1 MDCNTYPTYSHG
13 QVKDRAGNQNLSE
26 ESETWATGP
35 PSIEVKTNLDFWMW
49 KSRNYTSLCTDSW
62 IHESITVMKIWIPRQ
77 RDGFKMPSCLCD
89 QSTEQQPLSCSAHRS
104 VRIITLRLCSCC
116 VTIGDSFLSAKQ
128 TAIHSCL
135 DGSNNSTSM
144 SAVMHVITTHFTNL
158 DWLSMSNQSSSNSFG
173 I

>member
-1 MDCNTYPTYSHG
+1 MDCNTYPTYSHWG
-13 QVKDRAGNQNLSE
+13 QGQSRKSKYQWRLRNLSHWSSFHR
-26 ESETWATGP
+26 SED
-35 PSIEVKTNLDFWMW
+35 EFRFLDVKINVIYIFAQ
-49 KSRNYTSLCTDSW
+49 

-77 RDGFKMPSCLCD
+77 RDGFKIPSCLCD

-104 VRIITLRLCSCC
+104 VRIITLRLSSCC

-158 DWLSMSNQSSSNSFG
+158 DWLSMSNQASSNSFG